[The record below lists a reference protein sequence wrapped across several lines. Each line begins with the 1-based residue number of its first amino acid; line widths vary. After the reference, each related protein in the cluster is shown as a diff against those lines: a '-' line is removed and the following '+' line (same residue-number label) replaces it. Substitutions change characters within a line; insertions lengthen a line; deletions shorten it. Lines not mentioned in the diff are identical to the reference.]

1 MLKICF
7 YSFKNRHFG
16 EASAKAMDTTWYKR
30 AVDHHTIEPD
40 SFVFS
45 VPIDSGYT
53 GKANATLVTA
63 AHAIF
68 IDHRGHNKAPAAVV
82 GLQYQ
87 HDSLARHF
95 RNITSACTG
104 TGHCRKTCATEELD
118 CYVLD
123 NNGFVIISESTEHT
137 GKFFGQIDGT
147 IMDSLVQD
155 RIYRRV
161 TLMNYQGLCSDRDN
175 PYTAAGDVTT
185 RPNRHFAQLFN
196 TIVSL
201 ATAWISM
208 FPNPVQAWPH
218 YSEQYMDRNFG
229 EDSDDSSYPEEYDDE
244 VLDAVD
250 NNVEHTTEHGVRV
263 QLANVRNRN
272 CVIFERFFDFIFYFF
287 IFVSSIFRMILR
299 KSQLPHRNQL
309 QHQHQRQKLFP
320 IHHLHGHAI

>member
-1 MLKICF
+1 MKQKKNLLKIQL
-7 YSFKNRHFG
+7 YLLLNRHFG

-45 VPIDSGYT
+45 VPFDSGYT
-53 GKANATLVTA
+53 GKSNATLVTA

-104 TGHCRKTCATEELD
+104 MGHCRKTCATEELD

-161 TLMNYQGLCSDRDN
+161 TLNNYQGLCSDRDN

-196 TIVSL
+196 SIVSL
-201 ATAWISM
+201 ATTWISL
-208 FPNPVQAWPH
+208 FPNPVKAWPH
-218 YSEQYMDRNFG
+218 YSEQYMDSNLG

-244 VLDAVD
+244 VLDSVD
-250 NNVEHTTEHGVRV
+250 NTEHTTEHGVRV
-263 QLANVRNRN
+263 QLANVRN
-272 CVIFERFFDFIFYFF
+272 
-287 IFVSSIFRMILR
+287 
-299 KSQLPHRNQL
+299 
-309 QHQHQRQKLFP
+309 
-320 IHHLHGHAI
+320 